1 MDNIAESLTT
11 CKFAN
16 SAKEKGPLNGF
27 SLRLTLLRSQ
37 GLVLIELQHKGISSG
52 AKLGSGLFSFCS
64 TTQRALSLE
73 KLRREEPLL
82 QVKSPTARVPLCSA
96 LFKEKSY
103 E

>member
-11 CKFAN
+11 CIFAN

-52 AKLGSGLFSFCS
+52 AKLGSGLFS
-64 TTQRALSLE
+64 QRALSLE